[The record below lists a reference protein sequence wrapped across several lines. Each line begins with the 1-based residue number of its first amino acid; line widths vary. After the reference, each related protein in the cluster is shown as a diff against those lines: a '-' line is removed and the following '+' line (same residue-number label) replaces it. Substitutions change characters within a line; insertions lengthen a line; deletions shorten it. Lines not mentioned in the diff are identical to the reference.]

1 MSAVKMLFRTPWL
14 LLGSLSLLQ
23 ACTAVPSVKPAP
35 SNASQLLNQAH
46 LTQIANIQRFSL
58 KGRIGVQT
66 QGKGFSGGLYW
77 QHDAHT
83 DDIALYSPLGG
94 QVAGIKKS
102 AEQITL
108 TDANGKSFSADDA
121 ETLTQSTLGWQLPLT
136 GLADWSLGR
145 PAGSATQDSTLLS
158 STLYNS
164 TWDERGL
171 LTTLHQHG
179 WKIEYQNYSEQ
190 NGYLLPS
197 KILLKSDQVN
207 LKVLVETWDNLGSQ

>member
-1 MSAVKMLFRTPWL
+1 MVAVKMLFRTPWM
-14 LLGSLSLLQ
+14 LLGLLSLLP
-23 ACTAVPSVKPAP
+23 ACTGVPGIKPVPSA
-35 SNASQLLNQAH
+35 ASQLLNQAH
-46 LTQIANIQRFSL
+46 LKHIANIQNFSL

-77 QHDAHT
+77 QHDAHA

-94 QVAGIKKS
+94 QVASIKKS
-102 AEQITL
+102 NELITL
-108 TDANGKSFSADDA
+108 TDANGDSFSANDA
-121 ETLTQSTLGWQLPLT
+121 ETLTQSALGWQLPLT

-145 PAGSATQDSTLLS
+145 PAGYATQDSTLL
-158 STLYNS
+158 NS

-171 LTTLHQHG
+171 LTTLHQDG

-197 KILLKSDQVN
+197 KILLKSDKVN
-207 LKVLVETWDNLGSQ
+207 LKLLVETWDNIGD

>member
-1 MSAVKMLFRTPWL
+1 MTAVKILFRTPWL

-23 ACTAVPSVKPAP
+23 ACAGVPSIRPVP

-46 LTQIANIQRFSL
+46 LKHIANIQNFSL

-66 QGKGFSGGLYW
+66 LGKGFSGGLYW

-94 QVAGIKKS
+94 QVASIKKS

-108 TDANGKSFSADDA
+108 TDANSNSFSANNA
-121 ETLTQSTLGWQLPLT
+121 EALTQSTLGWQLPLS
-136 GLADWSLGR
+136 GLTDWSLGR
-145 PAGSATQDSTLLS
+145 PAGYVAKDGALQNSTLH
-158 STLYNS
+158 NS

-171 LTTLHQHG
+171 LATLHQDG
-179 WKIEYQNYSEQ
+179 WEIEYQNYSEQ

-197 KILLKSDQVN
+197 KISLKSDKVN
-207 LKVLVETWDNLGSQ
+207 LKLLVETWDNVGSQ